1 VNEEEIQMTKSI
13 AMGLALVAGASLSSA
28 TTFTLNPTGDDRLLQ
43 TSAGAND
50 NSEGLSVFNAS
61 GNEQRN
67 VLQFDYSSLAG
78 FTVTSA
84 TLSLFGRSFE
94 NSTAQT
100 SVDFYRVASPWI
112 ETQVS
117 WTARVSGTN
126 WANLGGDAL
135 GTTGSQLS
143 NPYTHW
149 VGNGTAT
156 LTTFNFDVTSLVSG
170 AVNGDF
176 TNNGIMMTGA
186 VGNQLSFV
194 SREGHDFGFGAAAN
208 VPVLTIQAVAAPEP
222 SAVGGLVLGISAV
235 VLRKKPSKKR

>member
-1 VNEEEIQMTKSI
+1 MTKSI
-13 AMGLALVAGASLSSA
+13 VTGLALLAGASLAGA

-43 TSAGAND
+43 TSSLAND

-61 GNEQRN
+61 GNEQRS

-78 FTVTSA
+78 FSVTSA
-84 TLSLFGRSFE
+84 TLTLFGKSFE

-100 SVDFYRVASPWI
+100 SVDFYRVASPWV
-112 ETQVS
+112 ETQVT

-135 GTTGSQLS
+135 GTTGAQLS

-156 LTTFNFDVTSLVSG
+156 ETSFNFDVTSLVSG

-176 TNNGIMMTGA
+176 TNNGMLMTGA

-194 SREGHDFGFGAAAN
+194 SREGHDFGFGGGAI
-208 VPVLTIQAVAAPEP
+208 VPVLTVQAVAVPEP
-222 SAVGGLVLGISAV
+222 TAVAGLVLGISVIAL
-235 VLRKKPSKKR
+235 LRKPTKKR